1 MVNTIY
7 LKIKRKKDK
16 KKKKTPRKEGWSMG
30 GHGWG
35 GCVKHPEEDGKEA
48 TSVWRF
54 GI

>member
-1 MVNTIY
+1 
-7 LKIKRKKDK
+7 
-16 KKKKTPRKEGWSMG
+16 MG

-35 GCVKHPEEDGKEA
+35 GGGVKHPEEDGKEA